1 MTIIAIDKSPSLKNI
16 INNNSA
22 SSYRGSQVMFQGKF
36 SKGSDGGDTFSN
48 GGSRDGSRLN
58 YKAILNREFSLER
71 DLSKYTRDN
80 WGTRKWKMNMFGAGV
95 KTPTKSPKVKRP
107 PRSSNCE

>member
-95 KTPTKSPKVKRP
+95 KTPTKSPKVKRL
-107 PRSSNCE
+107 PRSSNRE